1 MSNKT
6 NEEKLRI
13 LQERLATIQ
22 KKKDTEKQVEVE
34 KTQPV
39 SPVFKEELV
48 NQPEIEPIS
57 KTPKKPRNNNGT
69 FKYFII
75 FFVIALVGYAS
86 TQFIDFNSLFS
97 SNETTEEN
105 ETVTDI
111 VYNKSSFN
119 GNYLIILNSFED
131 QNVANAESQKYIS
144 DGYDNCDVLQ
154 LSGVSNSEEE
164 IFQTYIGPFNKLEEA
179 NQFLNSTKEVSEIG
193 KVIELQ

>member
-57 KTPKKPRNNNGT
+57 KTPRKPRNNNGT

-97 SNETTEEN
+97 SDETTEEN

-111 VYNKSSFN
+111 IYNKSSFN

-131 QNVANAESQKYIS
+131 QNVANAESQKYIT
-144 DGYDNCDVLQ
+144 DGYNCEVLQ

-179 NQFLNSTKEVSEIG
+179 NQFLKSTKEVYEIG

>member
-57 KTPKKPRNNNGT
+57 KTPRKPRNNNGT

-97 SNETTEEN
+97 SDETTEEN
-105 ETVTDI
+105 ETVTNI
-111 VYNKSSFN
+111 IYNKSSFN

-131 QNVANAESQKYIS
+131 QNVANAESQKYIT
-144 DGYDNCDVLQ
+144 DGYNCEVLQ

>member
-48 NQPEIEPIS
+48 NQTEIEPIS
-57 KTPKKPRNNNGT
+57 KTPRKPRNNNGT

-75 FFVIALVGYAS
+75 FFVITLVGYAS
-86 TQFIDFNSLFS
+86 TLFIDFNSLFS

-131 QNVANAESQKYIS
+131 QNVANAESQKYIT
-144 DGYDNCDVLQ
+144 DGYNCEVLQ

>member
-57 KTPKKPRNNNGT
+57 KTPRKPRNNNGT

-97 SNETTEEN
+97 SDETTEEN

-111 VYNKSSFN
+111 IYNKSSFN

-131 QNVANAESQKYIS
+131 QNVANAESQKYIT
-144 DGYDNCDVLQ
+144 DGYNCEVLQ